1 MKVGEGRE
9 AIIFKIYNLKRFT
22 NHFYIEK
29 EMSILKRHI
38 AFALAI
44 GICFGLTACGGN
56 EESTADS
63 AVSTETT
70 KGEDGSS
77 AENAQEDQGDTI
89 KIGVAGCITGSNA
102 ESGRQTVEGAKLAAE
117 YINENGGI
125 QAFGG
130 KKVELVLIDNT
141 SDPNQSALA
150 LERALDANPD
160 IVGIVGNP
168 TSSAL
173 LPMLPVLQKYKVPAL
188 ASTAANAGITE
199 QGCEYIFQ
207 PTVIGSQQSELM
219 VDFMKN
225 LAERMGKDPAEL
237 NIGIVYENSSWGQDV
252 AKGNKELCEQSG
264 LNVAIEETYPSS
276 GLSDAGP
283 IVTKLRNAEVDV
295 LLAASYVPD
304 TKLLVSTMNTMNYKP
319 IIIGSGGGLG
329 WPTLVNDM
337 GEDTTGICC
346 INAWLWDAS
355 FVRENKTFYD
365 EIRVR
370 YEESH
375 NNEFMGEQVGPAFIC
390 TMMIKD
396 AIENSGSL
404 DPTAVRDEIFKM
416 TGENNEWF
424 ALIHPESKFN
434 EAGRNIGSVGNL
446 PVMGQWQDGRLCTVF
461 PEEYAERDLI
471 DPLTLEPFGN

>member
-1 MKVGEGRE
+1 MIDLDFIKKSNYKRDY
-9 AIIFKIYNLKRFT
+9 FLKRRL
-22 NHFYIEK
+22 
-29 EMSILKRHI
+29 SILKKRI
-38 AFALAI
+38 NVILAM
-44 GICFGLTACGGN
+44 GLCLGLTACGGN
-56 EESTADS
+56 SGSTTTDTAETEATATEVAGEEGST
-63 AVSTETT
+63 VSE
-70 KGEDGSS
+70 GEGE
-77 AENAQEDQGDTI
+77 AGGETI

-130 KKVELVLIDNT
+130 RQVELVLIDNT
-141 SDPNQSALA
+141 SDANQSALA

-173 LPMLPVLQKYKVPAL
+173 LPMLPVLQRYQVPAL

-219 VDFMKN
+219 VNFLKN
-225 LAERMGKDPAEL
+225 LATRMGIDPAEL
-237 NIGIVYENSSWGQDV
+237 KIGIVYENSSWGQDV
-252 AKGNKELCEQSG
+252 ANGNKELCEQNG

-283 IVTKLRNAEVDV
+283 IVTKLKNADVDV

-304 TKLLVSTMNTMNYKP
+304 TRLLVSTMNTMSYKP

-337 GEDTTGICC
+337 GDDTTGICC

-355 FVRENKTFYD
+355 FVRENKAFYD

-370 YEESH
+370 YEETH
-375 NNEFMGEQVGPAFIC
+375 DNEFMGEQVGPAFIC

-396 AIENSGSL
+396 AIENSASL
-404 DPTAVRDEIFKM
+404 DPTVIRDEISKM

-424 ALIHPESKFN
+424 ALIHPESEFN
-434 EAGRNIGSVGNL
+434 EAGRNIGSVGHL
-446 PVMGQWQDGRLCTVF
+446 PIMGQWQDGRLRAVF
-461 PEEYAERDLI
+461 PEEYAETDLI
-471 DPLTLEPFGN
+471 DPLTLEPFGSQS